1 MPDIIFADPA
11 TPGLA
16 RQRHGRGFAYRDA
29 RGGRITD
36 PAMLERIR
44 LLVIPPAWRDVWICP
59 DPRGHIQAV
68 GRDEKGRRQ
77 YIYHADFRAHR
88 EAEKFE
94 RLATFA
100 KVLPRLRRQVLR
112 DLEQPGLTREKVLAT
127 VVYLLDRTLI
137 RIGNE
142 TYARENGSFGLST
155 MRSRHASVRG
165 ETVRFTFTGK
175 SGKAWSLS
183 LADRRVGRVV
193 RRCQDLPG
201 QHLFQYRDG
210 DGVPRTISSEDVN
223 AYLRDIARQPV
234 SAKDFR
240 TWGGSVLCTLA
251 LSLAPPA
258 EAERQ
263 RRRQQASAIRA
274 VAQRLGNTPAVCRAS
289 YVHPQVFSAH
299 EAGLLFRRGG
309 RMRHGAELAPRLT
322 AAERTL
328 VTILTGE
335 TPQAAGSSAPIR
347 RRAPRT
353 TVEAGLAT
361 AAA

>member
-1 MPDIIFADPA
+1 MSHIVFADTA
-11 TPGLA
+11 APGFS
-16 RQRHGRGFAYRDA
+16 RQRHGRGFTYRDA
-29 RGGRITD
+29 RGRRLTD
-36 PAMLERIR
+36 PATLERIR
-44 LLVIPPAWRDVWICP
+44 ALVIPPAWRDVWIAP

-88 EAEKFE
+88 EAEKFD
-94 RLATFA
+94 RLTAFA
-100 KVLPRLRRQVLR
+100 KVLPRLRRHILR
-112 DLEQPGLTREKVLAT
+112 DLDRPGLTREKVLAT

-142 TYARENGSFGLST
+142 TYARTNGSFGLST
-155 MRSRHASVRG
+155 LRSRHVSVRG

-175 SGKAWSLS
+175 SGKDWSLA
-183 LADRRVGRVV
+183 LADRRVGKVV
-193 RRCQDLPG
+193 KRCQDLPG
-201 QHLFQYRDG
+201 QHLFQYRDA

-223 AYLRDIARQPV
+223 AYLREVAGEPV
-234 SAKDFR
+234 SAKEFR

-258 EAERQ
+258 ENERH
-263 RRRQQASAIRA
+263 RRRQQASAVRA

-289 YVHPQVFSAH
+289 YVHPKVLSAH

-309 RMRHGAELAPRLT
+309 RMRHSADLAPRLT

-328 VTILTGE
+328 LAILAGE
-335 TPQAAGSSAPIR
+335 AEALQRTT
-347 RRAPRT
+347 RRAART
-353 TVEAGLAT
+353 TLEAGF
-361 AAA
+361 AAMP